1 MMRLRVAAAA
11 KSRRVFSPRASES
24 ASSPEPSPVQWF
36 KSIKAAASHC
46 ILQGLVKSCN
56 ASPLC
61 AKSIC
66 CFATRSEKW
75 KRRVNLLHYTG
86 TPLTSKVFV
95 WNNKASL
102 IRACENVSQTYTGTL
117 ITAVVGLSGFAI
129 THWVRHYDLKGADK
143 RFAAIERRQRALKAY
158 QAYMV
163 TRFNRELNIVN
174 QQMGKIQYEF
184 CEMEKILQQL
194 EKNNKK

>member
-1 MMRLRVAAAA
+1 MMRLRVAADAA
-11 KSRRVFSPRASES
+11 KQSRRVFSPRASES

-75 KRRVNLLHYTG
+75 KRRVNLLHYTA

-102 IRACENVSQTYTGTL
+102 IRAC
-117 ITAVVGLSGFAI
+117 
-129 THWVRHYDLKGADK
+129 ADK

>member
-1 MMRLRVAAAA
+1 MQQ
-11 KSRRVFSPRASES
+11 SRRVFSPRASES

-36 KSIKAAASHC
+36 KSIKDAASHC

-102 IRACENVSQTYTGTL
+102 IRACENVLCLRLLLGSRDLLSPTGYVTTTWKVQTRGSLLSSVANVLLRL
-117 ITAVVGLSGFAI
+117 IRHTWLLGLVGS
-129 THWVRHYDLKGADK
+129 
-143 RFAAIERRQRALKAY
+143 
-158 QAYMV
+158 
-163 TRFNRELNIVN
+163 
-174 QQMGKIQYEF
+174 
-184 CEMEKILQQL
+184 
-194 EKNNKK
+194 